1 MTAGASG
8 LRNPGRRGLGRR
20 LGDDGGVQLSPRVAT
35 ADDIPALLA
44 LVQSAYRG
52 EPSRVGWTTEA
63 GLLSGQR
70 TDAAGVA
77 AALAEGAVLVVD
89 GDGADGGLLA
99 CCQLVEHPG
108 HAYFGM
114 FAVQPGQQGAGVG
127 DALLRCAEQY
137 AQQQFGAA
145 VMEMTVI
152 GQRSEL
158 IAWYVRRGYTPTG
171 ETRPFPYGDERFGI
185 PLRDDLHF
193 VVLRKPL
200 GVRVS

>member
-1 MTAGASG
+1 
-8 LRNPGRRGLGRR
+8 
-20 LGDDGGVQLSPRVAT
+20 VQQLPRPAT
-35 ADDIPALLA
+35 ADDIPAVVR

-52 EPSRVGWTTEA
+52 DASRAGWTTEA
-63 GLLSGQR
+63 GLLTGQR
-70 TDAAGVA
+70 TDAAGVEE
-77 AALAEGAVLVVD
+77 ALAEGVVLVL
-89 GDGADGGLLA
+89 DGAPDDGLLA
-99 CCQLVEHPG
+99 CCQLVAHPG

-114 FAVQPGQQGAGVG
+114 FAVRPGQQGAGVG
-127 DALLRCAEQY
+127 DALLGYAEQY

-145 VMEMTVI
+145 AMELTVI

-171 ETRPFPYGDERFGI
+171 ETRPFPYSDERFGI

-193 VVLRKPL
+193 VVLRKPW